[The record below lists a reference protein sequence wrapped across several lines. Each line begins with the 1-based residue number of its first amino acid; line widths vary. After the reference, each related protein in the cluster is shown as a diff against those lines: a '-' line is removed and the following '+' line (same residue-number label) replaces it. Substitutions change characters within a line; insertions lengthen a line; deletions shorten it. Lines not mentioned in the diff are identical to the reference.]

1 MSDQGDNPSMGDLG
15 NTRER
20 RTRDR
25 DGRLNARALQQ
36 GWITDPAK
44 LAKLR
49 EEVENVVLQSV
60 DDRAK
65 VAAYRAIMEG
75 EIAAVNS
82 INQLAALENSSD
94 QDREVSEDESDDPET
109 FD

>member
-1 MSDQGDNPSMGDLG
+1 MGDLG
-15 NTRER
+15 STRTR
-20 RTRDR
+20 RARDR
-25 DGRLNARALQQ
+25 DGRLSARAMQD
-36 GWITDPAK
+36 GWITDPK
-44 LAKLR
+44 RLAELR
-49 EEVENVVLQSV
+49 EEVENVVLNSV

-82 INQLAALENSSD
+82 INQLAAVENNAD
-94 QDREVSEDESDDPET
+94 QATEASEDESDDPET